1 MDLNCRGVGGA
12 SLVGKYYRVIMTWMD
27 FILHVFVSESKV
39 DMQSRH
45 MRWMN
50 HGKTCIYAF
59 ATMLATSATVNADTE
74 TGFVIREARAELEN
88 NVYYL
93 HADVDYRFS
102 DAVLEAIHNGVP
114 MVVILDVEL
123 YSTRRFMWDELVA
136 SLEQRYE
143 LQYHALSEQYLV
155 SNLNSG
161 EEYTSLTLHSALY
174 GLRDVNK
181 LPVIDQ
187 HLLEKGQTY
196 YVRIRAR
203 LALNNLPVPLRLN
216 AFISRAWWL
225 GSDWYRWPLNVIA
238 K

>member
-1 MDLNCRGVGGA
+1 
-12 SLVGKYYRVIMTWMD
+12 MTWMG
-27 FILHVFVSESKV
+27 FILRDCGEIMVRAIHKRL
-39 DMQSRH
+39 SRD
-45 MRWMN
+45 RA
-50 HGKTCIYAF
+50 GVCCACLFSTLVAF
-59 ATMLATSATVNADTE
+59 SSVASAEKDV
-74 TGFVIREARAELEN
+74 GFIIRDARAELEN

-102 DAVLEAIHNGVP
+102 DDVLEAIHNGVP
-114 MVVILDVEL
+114 MVVVLDVEL
-123 YSTRRFMWDELVA
+123 YRDRGYIWDEEVA

-161 EEYTSLTLHSALY
+161 EAHTSLTLHSALY

-181 LPVIDQ
+181 LPVIDR
-187 HLLEKGQTY
+187 HLLEKDNTY

-203 LALNNLPVPLRLN
+203 LAINNLPVPLRLN
-216 AFISRAWWL
+216 ALISRAWWL
-225 GSDWYRWPLNVIA
+225 SSDWYRWPLNVIA